1 MAKILAKKR
10 VSREQ
15 WLSKSLE
22 LFAVSGAEGLRV
34 EKLARELNVAKSG
47 FYWHFNDRDDLLDH
61 ILNYWAHEYTEV
73 VTGNQ
78 LLQQEPARERLL
90 LAMDM
95 VFEQN
100 LAEFD
105 AAIDMWSRTN
115 KRVARKRKQVLEMR
129 LNFFRNAFRELGF
142 KGDDLEMRT
151 RVCAVFQ
158 MGERQILGPGRKAS
172 EQYRELRLKMLIG
185 ETA

>member
-1 MAKILAKKR
+1 M
-10 VSREQ
+10 
-15 WLSKSLE
+15 
-22 LFAVSGAEGLRV
+22 SGAEGLRV

-61 ILNYWAHEYTEV
+61 ILAYWAHEYTEV
-73 VTGNQ
+73 VTGNRQ
-78 LLQQEPARERLL
+78 LQQEPPRERLR
-90 LAMDM
+90 LAMEM

-115 KRVARKRKQVLEMR
+115 KRVARKRRQVIEMR
-129 LNFFRNAFRELGF
+129 LGFFRDAFSELGF
-142 KGDDLEMRT
+142 KGEDLEMRT

-158 MGERQILGPGRKAS
+158 MGERQTLGPGKKAS
-172 EQYRELRLKMLIG
+172 KQYRQLRLKMLIG
-185 ETA
+185 EAA